1 MKPKGPK
8 GSKTLNLDGII
19 PSLEEDEQAYEGLD
33 QRAQAFIHKIG
44 LRLPEQPMTKD
55 GEVLAPRIPKNPDGS
70 PSLEPLD
77 LTGLTNL
84 YAQLLSYQ
92 QYANTQLGNLE
103 IEKLALKEK
112 MELLESKLQLL
123 LPPPE
128 ASKKARIRT
137 DSRYQKMKR
146 AATECKAK
154 IALLSKLVSGTEEEM
169 KLVSREITIR
179 TTDFDNVKRESNLG
193 KRKGGGNKGGIPGG
207 RRVR

>member
-1 MKPKGPK
+1 MKAKGQK

-19 PSLEEDEQAYEGLD
+19 PELEEDEQAYEGLN
-33 QRAQAFIHKIG
+33 QRAQAFIHEIG
-44 LRLPEQPMTKD
+44 MRLPEQPMTKD
-55 GEVLAPRIPKNPDGS
+55 GEILQPTIPRNPDGS

-84 YAQLLSYQ
+84 YAEMLAYQ
-92 QYANTQLGNLE
+92 QYANTQFGHLE

-112 MELLESKLQLL
+112 LELLESKLLIL

-128 ASKKARIRT
+128 ATKKARIRT
-137 DSRYQKMKR
+137 DSRYKKLKR
-146 AATECKAK
+146 QLTECLAK
-154 IALLSKLVSGTEEEM
+154 IALLSKLVAGVDEEM

-179 TTDFDNVKRESNLG
+179 TTDVENIKRESNAG
-193 KRKGGGNKGGIPGG
+193 RRRGGGGRGGIPGG